1 MIKSKFGP
9 ITNPKTGMS
18 KDIVIN
24 ALSKESLK
32 DILIG
37 GGIVMVGITY
47 LALSTFKNGAKA
59 FETAEYETLESLEL
73 TVKDKRHLIT
83 DLKTEPAMA
92 LSFYPRLKCST
103 EVSER
108 HVMLIFEKIPG
119 GKFGKRFFERWGQ
132 NMELIICIIVGIII
146 GIVFGR
152 RVFRSDVVGSLRV
165 DQSDPDSG
173 PYLFLE
179 LSHEGVDA
187 IYKKKYV
194 VLKVNIQDYISH
206 E

>member
-59 FETAEYETLESLEL
+59 FETAEYETLESL
-73 TVKDKRHLIT
+73 
-83 DLKTEPAMA
+83 DLFTNQRSKTN
-92 LSFYPRLKCST
+92 
-103 EVSER
+103 V
-108 HVMLIFEKIPG
+108 I
-119 GKFGKRFFERWGQ
+119 
-132 NMELIICIIVGIII
+132 
-146 GIVFGR
+146 
-152 RVFRSDVVGSLRV
+152 
-165 DQSDPDSG
+165 
-173 PYLFLE
+173 
-179 LSHEGVDA
+179 
-187 IYKKKYV
+187 
-194 VLKVNIQDYISH
+194 
-206 E
+206 

>member
-59 FETAEYETLESLEL
+59 FETAEYETLESL
-73 TVKDKRHLIT
+73 D
-83 DLKTEPAMA
+83 
-92 LSFYPRLKCST
+92 
-103 EVSER
+103 
-108 HVMLIFEKIPG
+108 
-119 GKFGKRFFERWGQ
+119 
-132 NMELIICIIVGIII
+132 
-146 GIVFGR
+146 
-152 RVFRSDVVGSLRV
+152 
-165 DQSDPDSG
+165 
-173 PYLFLE
+173 LFLS
-179 LSHEGVDA
+179 LIH
-187 IYKKKYV
+187 I
-194 VLKVNIQDYISH
+194 
-206 E
+206 

>member
-59 FETAEYETLESLEL
+59 FETAEYEILESL
-73 TVKDKRHLIT
+73 
-83 DLKTEPAMA
+83 DLFT
-92 LSFYPRLKCST
+92 
-103 EVSER
+103 
-108 HVMLIFEKIPG
+108 
-119 GKFGKRFFERWGQ
+119 
-132 NMELIICIIVGIII
+132 N
-146 GIVFGR
+146 
-152 RVFRSDVVGSLRV
+152 
-165 DQSDPDSG
+165 
-173 PYLFLE
+173 
-179 LSHEGVDA
+179 
-187 IYKKKYV
+187 
-194 VLKVNIQDYISH
+194 
-206 E
+206 

>member
-1 MIKSKFGP
+1 
-9 ITNPKTGMS
+9 
-18 KDIVIN
+18 
-24 ALSKESLK
+24 
-32 DILIG
+32 
-37 GGIVMVGITY
+37 
-47 LALSTFKNGAKA
+47 
-59 FETAEYETLESLEL
+59 
-73 TVKDKRHLIT
+73 
-83 DLKTEPAMA
+83 
-92 LSFYPRLKCST
+92 
-103 EVSER
+103 
-108 HVMLIFEKIPG
+108 
-119 GKFGKRFFERWGQ
+119 
-132 NMELIICIIVGIII
+132 MELIICIIVGIII

-206 E
+206 GVYLSKRRYTIVVIDKDPDTNLVQKVTNLPMSRFDRHFKKDNLNHYIFNVYF